1 MNESCKILKLIK
13 DRIAAGEKPEDVIPY
28 SIECGNIDDY
38 KEIVYFAA
46 QVLPDGERKEFCKR
60 RFNEL
65 CRPVR
70 E

>member
-13 DRIAAGEKPEDVIPY
+13 NRIAAGDKPENAIP
-28 SIECGNIDDY
+28 INIQCTNVEDY
-38 KEIVYFAA
+38 KEILYFAG
-46 QVLPDGERKEFCKR
+46 QVLPDGERKEFCKW

-65 CRPVR
+65 CRPVK